1 MNYHDYVIIGAG
13 PAGVQMGYF
22 LEQAGRDYLILDA
35 GASASSFFRT
45 NPRHRKLISINKR
58 FNFFEEPE
66 FNMRHDWNSLV
77 THDYSLL
84 FQEYSTELFP
94 HADDLCRY
102 MEDFV
107 SKYAIQI
114 QYNTRIANIAKANR
128 DMTDVDGKAN
138 FIVTAV
144 DGSQYSCRALLMATG
159 AARPDLPDDI
169 EGIELAEGYETLEHD
184 ADHYNNKR
192 VIIIGRGNSA
202 FEVADHL
209 AGHAAV
215 VHLFTGKEPIKHAW
229 DTHFVGDL
237 RAVYKSVLD
246 MYQLKSM
253 HSTLALEVKKIAKRP
268 DGTLAVYWESDVPHW
283 DPPGTIKRMYIVDHV
298 IRCTG
303 FRYTRP
309 DLFADDCTPA
319 PDAKDKYP
327 VLNSMWESTVPHLY
341 YIGTPMASRDRKS
354 ASGFIH
360 GFRYNIRT
368 LFHMLG
374 ERYEGTPIP
383 CEEVALATLDDLQ
396 QLTEQIIYR
405 MSTTAGLF
413 QLYSF
418 LCDLLVIRDGK
429 AMLYRELPRAFVLER
444 PEFTQDAKLV
454 MMTLEF
460 GFDKYPKGSKS
471 LDFMHPAPGPECA
484 AFLHPVF
491 RYYENGEFVEQVNFD
506 ESLYVRHDAAAYE
519 PEEYSRKPAQS
530 KYILANLLNR
540 VTGISAEEIPM
551 EAVPT
556 RMEEDPYIGF
566 EVWAPDDPRRQAQH
580 DIPMCI
586 DAPMQQVGLRM
597 ITNGVGHNGAKNGSQ
612 INGTNGT
619 NGTHKQHDETA
630 KAM

>member
-1 MNYHDYVIIGAG
+1 
-13 PAGVQMGYF
+13 
-22 LEQAGRDYLILDA
+22 
-35 GASASSFFRT
+35 
-45 NPRHRKLISINKR
+45 
-58 FNFFEEPE
+58 
-66 FNMRHDWNSLV
+66 
-77 THDYSLL
+77 
-84 FQEYSTELFP
+84 
-94 HADDLCRY
+94 

-107 SKYAIQI
+107 TKYAVKIQF
-114 QYNTRIANIAKANR
+114 NTRVVNIAKANG
-128 DMTDVDGKAN
+128 DMVDARAN
-138 FIVTAV
+138 FVVTAAN
-144 DGSQYSCRALLMATG
+144 GAQYSCRALLMATG
-159 AARPDLPDDI
+159 AARPDIPEEI
-169 EGIELAEGYETLEHD
+169 EGIELAEGYETLNHD
-184 ADHYNNKR
+184 ADYYNNKR

-215 VHLFTGKEPIKHAW
+215 VHVLTGKEPIKHAW

-237 RAVYKSVLD
+237 RAVYKSLLD

-253 HSTLALEVKKIAKRP
+253 HSTLALEVTKIAKRP
-268 DGTLAVYWESDVPHW
+268 DGTFAVYWESDVPHW

-303 FRYTRP
+303 FKYTRP
-309 DLFADDCTPA
+309 DLFAADCTPA
-319 PDAKDKYP
+319 PDAKGKYP

-368 LFHMLG
+368 LSHLLAQ
-374 ERYEGTPIP
+374 RYEETPLP
-383 CEEVALATLDDLQ
+383 YQEVALATVDDLQ

-429 AMLYRELPRAFVLER
+429 AKLYRELPRAYVLEQ

-491 RYYENGEFVEQVNFD
+491 RYYDNGQLVDEVNFD

-540 VTGISAEEIPM
+540 VTRISAAEIPM
-551 EAVPT
+551 EATPT
-556 RMEEDPYIGF
+556 PPAEDERIGF
-566 EVWAPDDPRRQAQH
+566 EVWAPDDPRRQAPH
-580 DIPMCI
+580 NIPQCI
-586 DAPMQQVGLRM
+586 EAPMQQLGLRM
-597 ITNGVGHNGAKNGSQ
+597 ITNGVGHNGTANGSHR
-612 INGTNGT
+612 NGSNG
-619 NGTHKQHDETA
+619 NGSNGAHQQHKDVVEV
-630 KAM
+630 M